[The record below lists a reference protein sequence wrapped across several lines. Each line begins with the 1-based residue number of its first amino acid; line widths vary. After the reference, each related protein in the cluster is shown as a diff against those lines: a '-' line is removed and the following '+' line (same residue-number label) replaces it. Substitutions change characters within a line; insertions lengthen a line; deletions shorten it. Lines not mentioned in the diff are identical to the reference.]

1 MQCLGVFV
9 CRPRAS
15 WAQSFW
21 GLGLGGIVL
30 RLAGFGMLGLRFRA
44 QGRWGFGS
52 LGLGFGIQCLER
64 LGFRVSGLVERL
76 QHREFK
82 PLN

>member
-1 MQCLGVFV
+1 M
-9 CRPRAS
+9 
-15 WAQSFW
+15 
-21 GLGLGGIVL
+21 L
-30 RLAGFGMLGLRFRA
+30 RSVGFGMLGLRFRA

-52 LGLGFGIQCLER
+52 LALGFGIQCLER

-76 QHREFK
+76 QHRDFK